1 MKERNKGGAALRV
14 PRVMASFGFACF
26 AAGLRRYSSVLCC
39 KIMRSI
45 HAIL

>member
-1 MKERNKGGAALRV
+1 MKERKIGGAALRV

-26 AAGLRRYSSVLCC
+26 AADLRRYSSVLRC

-45 HAIL
+45 QAIL